1 MISGYPHMMTCE
13 GVYLI
18 SEKIPVFCTLKR
30 QKIPVFVR
38 APVLATLMRQARV
51 SVSDDWDKLETA
63 HRVRGGFELLT
74 QYSEAVD
81 GI

>member
-1 MISGYPHMMTCE
+1 MTCE

-38 APVLATLMRQARV
+38 ESL
-51 SVSDDWDKLETA
+51 
-63 HRVRGGFELLT
+63 
-74 QYSEAVD
+74 
-81 GI
+81 